1 MQEMTEICTSASLY
15 HKAQGILYKN
25 QHTFTLK
32 VTLGYQTIYLNNLKH

>member
-1 MQEMTEICTSASLY
+1 MQEMTEICTSASLH

-32 VTLGYQTIYLNNLKH
+32 VYFGLSNYIPK